1 MKRYII
7 NTWAKGLS
15 VYTHYLPYP
24 VPYLS
29 CHNKSTIPMPVS
41 SNSRVAKFIRETNI
55 KDPLGVLYTL
65 FHRNQ
70 GKKHK
75 TPAQTHEKNYVQS
88 IRTTCSSSWFHS
100 IFYFQ
105 NCSTSH
111 NFEHTRARHKL
122 QLPRQRTNA
131 GNGRVHYHSSEGW
144 LRVRLANAVNVSLQ
158 RSQKRTCGALL
169 FNISAI
175 HNLCWNAHS
184 VSTTSQK
191 PSK

>member
-1 MKRYII
+1 
-7 NTWAKGLS
+7 
-15 VYTHYLPYP
+15 
-24 VPYLS
+24 
-29 CHNKSTIPMPVS
+29 MPVS

-88 IRTTCSSSWFHS
+88 IRTTCSSSCFHS

-131 GNGRVHYHSSEGW
+131 GNGRVHYLSLKGW
-144 LRVRLANAVNVSLQ
+144 LCIRLANAVNFLLL
-158 RSQKRTCGALL
+158 RSPKQTCGALL
-169 FNISAI
+169 FNTSAI
-175 HNLCWNAHS
+175 QNLCWTGHN
-184 VSTTSQK
+184 VSTANQK
-191 PSK
+191 PSKKVPFKQIYFIRIKQQIPSIAKYTILDRRQIV

>member
-1 MKRYII
+1 ML
-7 NTWAKGLS
+7 TLLS
-15 VYTHYLPYP
+15 VHTQYLPYP

-29 CHNKSTIPMPVS
+29 CHNKSTILMPVS
-41 SNSRVAKFIRETNI
+41 SNSLVAKFIRE
-55 KDPLGVLYTL
+55 KKYKRSLGCFIYTISQES
-65 FHRNQ
+65 R
-70 GKKHK
+70 KKHK

-105 NCSTSH
+105 NCSTTH

-131 GNGRVHYHSSEGW
+131 GNGRVHYLSVEGW
-144 LRVRLANAVNVSLQ
+144 LRVRLANAVNFSLL
-158 RSQKRTCGALL
+158 RSPKRTCGVLL
-169 FNISAI
+169 FSTSAI
-175 HNLCWNAHS
+175 HNLC
-184 VSTTSQK
+184 STGHNVNTASQK